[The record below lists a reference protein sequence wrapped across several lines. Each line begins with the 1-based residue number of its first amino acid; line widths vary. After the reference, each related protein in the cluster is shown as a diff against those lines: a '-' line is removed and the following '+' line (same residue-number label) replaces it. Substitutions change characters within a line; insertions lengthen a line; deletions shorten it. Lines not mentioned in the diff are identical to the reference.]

1 MAQSKQHSNNG
12 HSPKRPQKRDG
23 AATSPKSSKVPT
35 STGDLKNDT
44 VTLAARRDAKPADAA
59 SHSNTVSLNQSH
71 SSNGAHSGSHG
82 AHHGT
87 YLTLG
92 DIARLLNAEFI
103 GDAETV
109 ITGVASLDNAGP
121 GALAFVENDSRLQSA
136 LDSQAAALIVPS
148 GSENA
153 LRENAAREERTKPAV
168 LSGNPRLAFARVMEF
183 FQPAAPPDKGVHP
196 TAVIDPTAI
205 IGENVT
211 IREFCYI
218 GRHVRIAEGTVI
230 YPHVTIGDGAQIGE
244 NSVIFASVVVGH
256 HVCIGARVRV
266 HSGTVLGGD
275 GFGYVIDE
283 KGNHYKVPQVGTVI
297 VEDDVEIGANVCIDR
312 ATMGAT
318 RVGSGS
324 KIDNLVQI
332 AHNVQIGRNCIL
344 CGQAGLSGSVEVGD
358 GAILAGQAGS
368 RDHVKIGKGAIV
380 GAKSGVMDD
389 VPDGEFVAGTPAL
402 PGRQRM
408 KLEAAFRK
416 MPDTSKTVRDLEKQ
430 VKALQEQMEALRAQI
445 ENAK

>member
-1 MAQSKQHSNNG
+1 MAQSKHHITSLG
-12 HSPKRPQKRDG
+12 HK
-23 AATSPKSSKVPT
+23 
-35 STGDLKNDT
+35 GDVVSDVTEEITNDT
-44 VTLAARRDAKPADAA
+44 LTLAARRGAA
-59 SHSNTVSLNQSH
+59 SPNSLPLDAPNSPNTVSLNH
-71 SSNGAHSGSHG
+71 SNGSANAAPNGSPH
-82 AHHGT
+82 AVH
-87 YLTLG
+87 LTLG

-109 ITGVASLDNAGP
+109 ITSVASLDTAGP
-121 GALAFVENDSRLQSA
+121 GALAFVEHDSRLQSA
-136 LDSQAAALIVPS
+136 LDSQAAALIVPP
-148 GSENA
+148 GSETALRNA
-153 LRENAAREERTKPAV
+153 LLDTQARTKPAV
-168 LSGNPRLAFARVMEF
+168 ISGNPRLAFARVMEF
-183 FQPAAPPDKGVHP
+183 FQPAAPPEKGIHP
-196 TAVIDPTAI
+196 TAIIDPTAI
-205 IGENVT
+205 IGDNVT
-211 IREFCYI
+211 IREFCYV
-218 GRHVRIAEGTVI
+218 GRHARLAEGSVI
-230 YPHVTIGDGAQIGE
+230 YPHVTVGDGAQIGE
-244 NSVIFASVVVGH
+244 NCVVFASVVIGH
-256 HVCIGARVRV
+256 HVCIGARVRI

-297 VEDDVEIGANVCIDR
+297 IEDDVEIGANVCIDR

-318 RVGSGS
+318 RVGSGT

-344 CGQAGLSGSVEVGD
+344 CGQSGLSGSVEVGD

-416 MPDTSKTVRDLEKQ
+416 MPDTAKSVRDLEKQ
-430 VKALQEQMEALRAQI
+430 VKALQEQLDELTKRFA
-445 ENAK
+445 

>member
-1 MAQSKQHSNNG
+1 MAQSKQNITSSSHHDDAVPNASKKA
-12 HSPKRPQKRDG
+12 SQG
-23 AATSPKSSKVPT
+23 ASSGTK
-35 STGDLKNDT
+35 
-44 VTLAARRDAKPADAA
+44 TLAARRKAA
-59 SHSNTVSLNQSH
+59 SPNSSLDSANTVSLSDSQGAT
-71 SSNGAHSGSHG
+71 NGSPRGVQ
-82 AHHGT
+82 
-87 YLTLG
+87 LTLG

-109 ITGVASLDNAGP
+109 ITGVASLDTAGP
-121 GALAFVENDSRLQSA
+121 GALAFVEHDSRLQSA
-136 LDSQAAALIVPS
+136 LDSQASALIVPS
-148 GSENA
+148 GSESTLRDAQLNA
-153 LRENAAREERTKPAV
+153 KTRTKPAV

-183 FQPAAPPDKGVHP
+183 FQPAAPPEKGVHP

-205 IGENVT
+205 IGDNVT

-218 GRHVRIAEGTVI
+218 GRHARIGAGTVI
-230 YPHVTIGDGAQIGE
+230 YPHVTVGDGAQIGE
-244 NSVIFASVVVGH
+244 NCVVFPSVVIGH
-256 HVCIGARVRV
+256 HVCIGARVRI
-266 HSGTVLGGD
+266 HSGTILGGD

-297 VEDDVEIGANVCIDR
+297 IEEDVEIGANVCIDR

-344 CGQAGLSGSVEVGD
+344 CGQSGLSGSVEVGD

-416 MPDTSKTVRDLEKQ
+416 MPDTSKTVRELEKQ
-430 VKALQEQMEALRAQI
+430 VKAMQEQMEVLRSQI
-445 ENAK
+445 EKTA

>member
-1 MAQSKQHSNNG
+1 MAQSKHNIDSTSHSAKKPLTKDV
-12 HSPKRPQKRDG
+12 H
-23 AATSPKSSKVPT
+23 
-35 STGDLKNDT
+35 GDAQSHVMKDT
-44 VTLAARRDAKPADAA
+44 VTLAAHRSATPTDPLSPDLNNPT
-59 SHSNTVSLNQSH
+59 NTVNHSH
-71 SSNGAHSGSHG
+71 ASNGSANGSH
-82 AHHGT
+82 HNVH
-87 YLTLG
+87 LTLG
-92 DIARLLNAEFI
+92 DIARLLDAEFI
-103 GDAETV
+103 GDAGTI
-109 ITGVASLDNAGP
+109 ITSVASLDTAGP

-148 GSENA
+148 GSGDA
-153 LRENAAREERTKPAV
+153 LRDAKARTKPAV
-168 LSGNPRLAFARVMEF
+168 FSGNPRLAFARVMEF
-183 FQPAAPPDKGVHP
+183 FQPAAPPEKGVHP
-196 TAVIDPTAI
+196 TAIIDPTAI

-211 IREFCYI
+211 IREFCYV
-218 GRHVRIAEGTVI
+218 GRHARIAEGSVI
-230 YPHVTIGDGAQIGE
+230 YPHVTVGDGAQIGE
-244 NSVIFASVVVGH
+244 HCVVFASVVIGH
-256 HVCIGARVRV
+256 HVCIGARVRI

-297 VEDDVEIGANVCIDR
+297 IEEDVEIGANVCIDR

-318 RVGSGS
+318 RIGAGS

-416 MPDTSKTVRDLEKQ
+416 MPETSRSVRDLEKQ
-430 VKALQEQMEALRAQI
+430 VKALQDQLDELTKHLGMT
-445 ENAK
+445 AKD